1 MTETNFFS
9 QGRIGCANVLSDLYA
24 MGVVDCDNLLM
35 ILAAS
40 LDMKEEDRLTVS
52 RLLIQGFNDLAK
64 VRL

>member
-1 MTETNFFS
+1 
-9 QGRIGCANVLSDLYA
+9 